1 MYFLRTTPK
10 AISPANIAQEVNFGM
25 VDATGG
31 NVLNSMEK
39 YLSKII
45 LPALKSLEAWG
56 TISMPSSEE
65 NAEKKTAPQV
75 DEFLEHLENFISNLL
90 SAVDNMEGQVT
101 LAENGIGNVVD
112 TFASPQDYQAAGIN
126 KCLID
131 E

>member
-1 MYFLRTTPK
+1 
-10 AISPANIAQEVNFGM
+10 M

-101 LAENGIGNVVD
+101 LAENGIGDVVD
-112 TFASPQDYQAAGIN
+112 SFASPQDYQAAGRN

-131 E
+131 ELNLPC

>member
-1 MYFLRTTPK
+1 
-10 AISPANIAQEVNFGM
+10 M

-56 TISMPSSEE
+56 TISMPSASEE

-101 LAENGIGNVVD
+101 LAENGIGDVVD
-112 TFASPQDYQAAGIN
+112 SFASPQDYQAAGMN

-131 E
+131 ELNLPC